1 MIEGYFNNQSEL
13 FFEIGLIANDKS
25 VLSVP
30 TLLDTGFTDW
40 LAMNIQDIE
49 SLGWTFI
56 KPQKKYTANGIIE
69 FDLYAGTVLFDNQEI
84 TIPVIGGDEFTHVL
98 MGLQWLNQ
106 RRLIVDRKR
115 DLLTLENVS

>member
-1 MIEGYFNNQSEL
+1 MIEGYFNNQGEL
-13 FFEIGLIANDKS
+13 FFEIGLIAKDKS
-25 VLSVP
+25 VICVP

-69 FDLYAGTVLFDNQEI
+69 FYLYVGTVLFDDQEI

-98 MGLQWLNQ
+98 MGLQG
-106 RRLIVDRKR
+106 RLSIDGSLWIEKR
-115 DLLTLENVS
+115 AC